1 MLKLFFLLQKAFCKI
16 EVRHTL
22 KRKKLSFVFF
32 FSNDKLLLSKHLFDY
47 LRKLKNLI
55 FLNNICLTSIL
66 QNSLSQP

>member
-1 MLKLFFLLQKAFCKI
+1 MLNLFFLIQKVFCKI

-47 LRKLKNLI
+47 LRKTKNLI

-66 QNSLSQP
+66 LNSLLQP